1 MATNFYKPG
10 SIWEKAAP
18 TGGYTSGTAYAI
30 VTGSAGFI
38 GVALNTVAATETGQL
53 QIDGIWTLPAT
64 AGTGLTFADGDLLY
78 WDASAGKLT
87 KTATGNTRAGRAY
100 GAKTAAGTTA
110 KVLLNGI

>member
-1 MATNFYKPG
+1 MATNLGPAG
-10 SIWEKAAP
+10 NIWEKTAP

-30 VTGSAGFI
+30 VTGASGFI
-38 GVALNTVAATETGQL
+38 GVAINTVLAGALGQL
-53 QIDGIWTLPAT
+53 AISGFATLPAT

-100 GAKTAAGTTA
+100 GAKAAATTTA
-110 KVLLNGI
+110 TVLLNAI